1 MIVGGPG
8 NAVVVLPDDKCE
20 VVPIVHQES
29 VVPHPVITK
38 GIPIKHRVTVSSI
51 NNIDNHYVPS
61 LVPKTIQL
69 GREGNCE
76 VCYECI

>member
-1 MIVGGPG
+1 VGDPG
-8 NAVVVLPDDKCE
+8 DAVVVLPNDKGD

-38 GIPIKHRVTVSSI
+38 GIPIKHRVSVNYI
-51 NNIDNHYVPS
+51 NDIDDHYVPS

-69 GREGNCE
+69 S
-76 VCYECI
+76 